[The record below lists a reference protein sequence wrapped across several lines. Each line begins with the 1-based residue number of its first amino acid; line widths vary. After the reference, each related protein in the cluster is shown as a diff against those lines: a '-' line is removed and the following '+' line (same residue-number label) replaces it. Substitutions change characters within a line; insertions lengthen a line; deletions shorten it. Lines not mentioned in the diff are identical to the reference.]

1 MFKNLTTALVL
12 LLVVVVVWVGLT
24 VYFSIN
30 DVSVS
35 PNAETYI
42 TPIKDRFDTT
52 GFDDMTNRT
61 TENLPVSPDT
71 FNALLEQEN

>member
-1 MFKNLTTALVL
+1 MFKNLTIALIL

-42 TPIKDRFDTT
+42 TPINSRFDTA
-52 GFDDMTNRT
+52 GFDDMNSRT
-61 TENLPVSPDT
+61 EENLPVSPDT